1 MADNFNHANE
11 LVSWGLLNTKMH
23 MTAKPED
30 TYFHTER
37 FMNNFSVLYANE
49 SLSELS
55 LEQRVNAKKNIKG
68 YFDRTQFEKNN
79 SKYSLE
85 TWKKQCKERDLW
97 EIAYIW

>member
-68 YFDRTQFEKNN
+68 SGHLSV
-79 SKYSLE
+79 SKCCESKRNGRGSGL
-85 TWKKQCKERDLW
+85 
-97 EIAYIW
+97 